1 MEGGNA
7 ICVSISFLGNFQ
19 PAYFFHHILKFQNQ
33 QKISTDS

>member
-19 PAYFFHHILKFQNQ
+19 PRLFFPSYI
-33 QKISTDS
+33 KISKSTENIN